1 MDSIKIEV
9 VGNIAR
15 VTEKP
20 KRITSGTI
28 GLPVKFNCDYQWT
41 GLRKTA
47 VFRAGNELRKV
58 ENIDDTTIVPWEVLR
73 EAGPMLSIGL
83 YGLSKGD
90 VEAIPTV
97 WVNISA
103 IREGANPDECDP
115 AKMFP
120 DTEDATMEAGDL
132 LEGEIGYAKGEKIV
146 GTLRKVQGVFNEGG
160 EHRAPEGSLYE
171 SVFIDILPTDADRF
185 IIADEYGNEAIAI
198 LVSEETT

>member
-28 GLPVKFNCDYQWT
+28 GLPVEFDCDSQWD
-41 GLRKTA
+41 GLTKTA

-58 ENIDDTTIVPWEVLR
+58 ENIGDSTIVPWEVLR
-73 EAGPMLSIGL
+73 VAGPMLSIGL
-83 YGLSKGD
+83 YGVSKGD
-90 VEAIPTV
+90 IEAIPTV
-97 WVNISA
+97 WANISA
-103 IREGANPDECDP
+103 IRMGANPDECDP
-115 AKMFP
+115 SKMFP
-120 DTEDATMEAGDL
+120 DTQDATMEASDL
-132 LEGEIGYAKGEKIV
+132 LEGVTGYAKGEKIV
-146 GTLRKVQGVFNEGG
+146 GTLRKVHGVFTESG

-171 SVFIDILPTDADRF
+171 SIFINILPTDADRF

-198 LVSEETT
+198 LVEETP

>member
-15 VTEKP
+15 VTQKP

-28 GLPVKFNCDYQWT
+28 GLPVQFICDYQWE
-41 GLRKTA
+41 GLTKTA

-58 ENIDDTTIVPWEVLR
+58 ENIGDSTIVPWEVLR

-90 VEAIPTV
+90 VEAIPTL
-97 WVNISA
+97 WANISA
-103 IREGANPDECDP
+103 IRMGANPDECDP

-120 DTEDATMEAGDL
+120 DTQDATMEAGDL

-146 GTLRKVQGVFNEGG
+146 GTLRKVHGVFTESG
-160 EHRAPEGSLYE
+160 EHQAPDGCVYE
-171 SVFIDILPTDADRF
+171 SVFIDILPTEADRF
-185 IIADEYGNEAIAI
+185 IITDEYGNEAIAVLI
-198 LVSEETT
+198 EETP